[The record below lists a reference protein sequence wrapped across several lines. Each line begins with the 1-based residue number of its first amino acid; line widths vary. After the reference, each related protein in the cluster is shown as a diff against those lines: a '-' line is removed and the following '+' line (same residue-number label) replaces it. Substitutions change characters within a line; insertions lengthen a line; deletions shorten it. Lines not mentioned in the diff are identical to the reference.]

1 MFENGPAQT
10 AEREAPSGREAGSL
24 EEGGQ
29 RHHTKSSN
37 QAMLCDAANGYRSEA
52 QLIVMSYLLSGK
64 KRALGGRRSS
74 SSR

>member
-1 MFENGPAQT
+1 MFENGPAEA

-37 QAMLCDAANGYRSEA
+37 QAMLCVQRTATDPKPS
-52 QLIVMSYLLSGK
+52 
-64 KRALGGRRSS
+64 
-74 SSR
+74 